1 MILLIN
7 NSVINAHDNN
17 ETLKSVIE
25 LRAALRRLKIPFHEV
40 KKVEIIDKIKSK
52 IKGII
57 ISGSQMKLSNPDL
70 EFSEYAYNLYYL
82 NELDVP
88 VLGICFGC
96 QLLNIIYGGSVK
108 DMKKYFSDDAL
119 TYLSTCPLFASI
131 TGKEFKYNFSDLIIP
146 NKMKIGNMKAEE
158 IGWFRMNGRKYSAA
172 FEFEKGKIFGL
183 LFHPEMHE
191 WSQHIFANFY
201 DICLHLRTLHAL

>member
-7 NSVINAHDNN
+7 NENN
-17 ETLKSVIE
+17 NRPLKSVME
-25 LRAALRRLKIPFHEV
+25 LKAALQRLKIPFHEV
-40 KKVEIIDKIKSK
+40 TKIENIDKIKSK

-57 ISGSQMKLSNPDL
+57 ISGSQMKLSDPDL
-70 EFSEYAYNLYYL
+70 DFAEYAHNLHYL

-108 DMKKYFSDDAL
+108 DRKKYFSEDAR
-119 TYLSTCPLFASI
+119 TYLTINPLFVSI

-146 NKMKIGNMKAEE
+146 SKMKIGNMKAEE
-158 IGWFRMNGRKYSAA
+158 IGWFKMNGRKYPAA

-183 LFHPEMHE
+183 LFHPEMHV
-191 WSQHIFANFY
+191 WSQQIFANFY
-201 DICLHLRTLHAL
+201 DICINTMKK